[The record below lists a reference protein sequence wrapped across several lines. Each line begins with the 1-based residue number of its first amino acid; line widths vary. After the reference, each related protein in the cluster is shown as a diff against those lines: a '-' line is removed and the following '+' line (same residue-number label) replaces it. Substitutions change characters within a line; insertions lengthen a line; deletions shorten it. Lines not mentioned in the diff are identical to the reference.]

1 MSQVP
6 SPAPYFAKLIIP
18 LTLEHQQ
25 WALMPPSYLDYI
37 PLHFAK
43 KRGKKKKKRKHRES
57 DKKGKLFGPLLPKY
71 PASKELA

>member
-6 SPAPYFAKLIIP
+6 SPAPYFAKLITP

-37 PLHFAK
+37 TMHFAK
-43 KRGKKKKKRKHRES
+43 KREKKEKETLKIRQ
-57 DKKGKLFGPLLPKY
+57 KGKTVWAF
-71 PASKELA
+71 ASKIPSF